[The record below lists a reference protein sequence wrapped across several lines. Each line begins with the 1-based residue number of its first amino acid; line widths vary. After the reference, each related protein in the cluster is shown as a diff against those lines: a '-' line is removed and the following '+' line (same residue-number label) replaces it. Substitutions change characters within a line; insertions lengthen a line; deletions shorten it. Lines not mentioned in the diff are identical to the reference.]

1 MKKRRE
7 PGYCTWKRL
16 IRSSIFA
23 LLTLSAICGE
33 AMSVLSAITLD
44 SWAPYYQPSIAVLK
58 PGTPIHWINPTASV
72 HTIRHDDCVGE
83 RSCAFDSGPVKP
95 NESYVLPGLPEGRYG
110 YHCALHPVM
119 RGVLVVLS
127 ADMPAKIEP
136 NNVGSSLPS
145 LD

>member
-1 MKKRRE
+1 MEASDPIEQLRPAHFKLHLRR
-7 PGYCTWKRL
+7 GNVG
-16 IRSSIFA
+16 SICHHA
-23 LLTLSAICGE
+23 GQAGLPI
-33 AMSVLSAITLD
+33 IK
-44 SWAPYYQPSIAVLK
+44 PSIAVLK

-95 NESYVLPGLPEGRYG
+95 NESYVLPELPEGRYG

-119 RGVLVVLS
+119 RGVLVVLN